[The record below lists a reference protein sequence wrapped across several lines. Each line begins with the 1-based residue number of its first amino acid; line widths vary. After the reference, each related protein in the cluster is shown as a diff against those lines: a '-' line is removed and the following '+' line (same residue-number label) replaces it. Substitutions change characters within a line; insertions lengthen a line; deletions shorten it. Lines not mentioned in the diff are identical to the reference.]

1 MLIHFQ
7 RRGYCLTVARGE
19 VADDLV
25 KFLGGLAGG
34 EGVERFQQGAEL
46 FAEDSGQ
53 GALEIAAGIDQAVVV
68 VVEADFGK
76 HGRDDGAGELKIQ
89 ALFVDI
95 ILAGVIDIGPSAI
108 FFVGEGVEGLVEE
121 VVGSEFAA
129 DVFALVIETGQEQLM
144 VFVRERLLADSE
156 QQCSFKEIELVAVK
170 GAFQAGHMIV

>member
-7 RRGYCLTVARGE
+7 RRGYCWAVASGE

-68 VVEADFGK
+68 VVEADFGE
-76 HGRDDGAGELKIQ
+76 HGRDDGAGKLEIQ
-89 ALFVDI
+89 AFFVDV
-95 ILAGVIDIGPSAI
+95 ILAGVIDIGPSVV
-108 FFVGEGVEGLVEE
+108 FFVGEGVEGLVEK

-129 DVFALVIETGQEQLM
+129 DIFAFLIEAGQEQLM
-144 VFVRERLLADSE
+144 VFVQEFLLADSE
-156 QQCSFKEIELVAVK
+156 QQCSFEEIELVAVK